1 MRPATRIITLLLA
14 TVSLAGTGCIR
25 RVKEP
30 ELLHANE
37 PLVTGT
43 LVDRINSYAHLT
55 SFSGQASI
63 EVKVYFAT
71 SASDKYPAGNLL
83 ISLQRPEK
91 IRMVVTAPAPLTRD
105 IADMTSDGSQFRL
118 AVYYPTEKRAF
129 IHGSNLGDYK
139 RINEQD
145 LKEASDPRLKN
156 AGALAN
162 IRPQHVTEAFLIRP
176 IVEDGRTD
184 FFREELTQLEPFDRA
199 DKKSRLVRRAYY
211 VLYVLDHHD
220 DGKSALRRKF
230 WFDRTRPGTPLV
242 RQQTFENGGGKLGSD
257 ISYTGTFNLSGA
269 QKSWP
274 TTTVIERL
282 NDGYSLTLE
291 LDPDS
296 IQINGELPPTAFR
309 LENVQQLKEIDLDQ
323 PTKAEA
329 DRSKTPQPPPNANQ
343 PRKRLHQ

>member
-1 MRPATRIITLLLA
+1 
-14 TVSLAGTGCIR
+14 
-25 RVKEP
+25 
-30 ELLHANE
+30 LLHAND
-37 PLVTGT
+37 PLATNV
-43 LVDRINSYAHLT
+43 LVDRINSYSQLV
-55 SFSGQASI
+55 SFSAQSSI

-71 SASDKYPAGNLL
+71 AASDKYPAGNLL

-91 IRMVVTAPAPLTRD
+91 IRMIVTAPAPLTRD

-139 RINEQD
+139 RINEQE
-145 LKEASDPRLKN
+145 LKETADPRLRN

-162 IRPQHVTEAFLIRP
+162 IRPQHLTEAFLIRP
-176 IVEDGRTD
+176 IAEDGRTD
-184 FFREELTQLEPFDRA
+184 FFREELTQLEPSDHA
-199 DKKSRLVRRAYY
+199 DKKSPLVRRAYY

-220 DGKSALRRKF
+220 NGKSALRRKF

-257 ISYTGTFNLSGA
+257 IFYTGEFKVNAS

-274 TTTVIERL
+274 TTTVIDRL
-282 NDGYSLTLE
+282 NDGYSLALE

-296 IQINGELPPTAFR
+296 IQINGEMPATAFR

-329 DRSKTPQPPPNANQ
+329 DRSKDHQPPPNKNLQ
-343 PRKRLHQ
+343 KRLHPQ